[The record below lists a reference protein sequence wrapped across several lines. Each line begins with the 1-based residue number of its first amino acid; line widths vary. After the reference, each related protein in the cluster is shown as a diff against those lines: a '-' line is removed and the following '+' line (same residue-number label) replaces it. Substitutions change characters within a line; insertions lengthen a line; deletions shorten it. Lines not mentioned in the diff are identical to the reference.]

1 MSSATL
7 IECPSEA
14 PPFAAGSASAIRLT
28 PLAARHLAKTREWN
42 NEPQLMRWL
51 NRAQIISEAEH
62 AAWFAGLAERRD
74 RLYFAIESG
83 GRHLGN
89 VWLWD
94 IDSRHRRAEVRIL
107 IGDYAD
113 RSRGLGTEALRQI
126 GDYARDTLKLH
137 RLIVYVLAINPRA
150 CRSFEKAGFQLE
162 GILREDRWS
171 GDRFVD
177 VWLMGRML

>member
-1 MSSATL
+1 MLAAPV

-14 PPFAAGSASAIRLT
+14 Q
-28 PLAARHLAKTREWN
+28 PLAASGASVIRLMPLAAQHFVKTREWN

-62 AAWFAGLAERRD
+62 AAWFADLAEQRD

-94 IDSRHRRAEVRIL
+94 IDARHRRAEVRVL

-113 RSRGLGTEALRQI
+113 RSRGLGTDALRQI
-126 GDYARDTLKLH
+126 GDYARGTLKLH
-137 RLIVYVLAINPRA
+137 RLIAYVLAINPRA